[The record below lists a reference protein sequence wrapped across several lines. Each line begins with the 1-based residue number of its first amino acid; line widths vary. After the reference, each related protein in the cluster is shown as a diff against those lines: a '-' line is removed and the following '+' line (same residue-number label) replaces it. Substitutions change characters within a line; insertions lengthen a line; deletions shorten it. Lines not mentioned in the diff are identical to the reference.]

1 MANPAP
7 KTRDFKAWQNV
18 QPGGK
23 PKLIVIG
30 KVETSN
36 SNQTPG
42 LSEHVPQGINPK
54 ILLIDL
60 TITTKGK
67 GGTVMGWRDVRFE
80 KPITRDQY
88 SNVDILWDGNIIE
101 HLKVETAE

>member
-7 KTRDFKAWQNV
+7 KTKEFKAWQNV

-36 SNQTPG
+36 SNQTPH
-42 LSEHVPQGINPK
+42 LSEHVPPGINPK
-54 ILLIDL
+54 ILLVDL
-60 TITTKGK
+60 TITTKGV
-67 GGTVMGWRDVRFE
+67 GDAVQDCRDVRFE

-88 SNVDILWDGNIIE
+88 SHVDILWEGNIIL
-101 HLKVETAE
+101 HLTVETAE

>member
-7 KTRDFKAWQNV
+7 KTKDFKAWQNV

-30 KVETSN
+30 MVETSN
-36 SNQTPG
+36 TNQTPG

-54 ILLIDL
+54 IPLIE
-60 TITTKGK
+60 GV
-67 GGTVMGWRDVRFE
+67 GNTVMGWRDVRFE

-88 SNVDILWDGNIIE
+88 SNVDMLWEGNIIE